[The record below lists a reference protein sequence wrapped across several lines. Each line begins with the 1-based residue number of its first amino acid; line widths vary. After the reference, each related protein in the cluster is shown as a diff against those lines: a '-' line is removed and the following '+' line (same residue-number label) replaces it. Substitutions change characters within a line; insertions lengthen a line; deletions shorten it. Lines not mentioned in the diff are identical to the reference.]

1 MDIMESVKELAEK
14 VGDTFERGAKKV
26 SDSSKKIAEKS
37 KVKREIA
44 SLESEINNAYYAIGK
59 KYVELNSADPGEEYA
74 ETVDTIK
81 VKTERIEKFK
91 QLLASMEE
99 KQLCAGCGAIVS
111 KTQSFCDKCGT
122 KIEPVQAPIIEGYND
137 QQPEPEEISDEAKEA
152 ETEAEDAPDEE
163 KKPLEGEEVL
173 LCPDC
178 GVELKDGQKF
188 CEKCGKEIEQ

>member
-14 VGDTFERGAKKV
+14 VGDTFERGAKRV

-37 KVKREIA
+37 RVKREIS

-81 VKTERIEKFK
+81 VKTERIEKFR

-99 KQLCAGCGAIVS
+99 KQLCAGCGAVVS
-111 KTQSFCDKCGT
+111 KTSSFCDKCGT

-137 QQPEPEEISDEAKEA
+137 QQPEPEENVEEADEAEA
-152 ETEAEDAPDEE
+152 ETAPDEE

-178 GVELKDGQKF
+178 GTELKEGQKF
-188 CEKCGKEIEQ
+188 CEKCGKEIEK